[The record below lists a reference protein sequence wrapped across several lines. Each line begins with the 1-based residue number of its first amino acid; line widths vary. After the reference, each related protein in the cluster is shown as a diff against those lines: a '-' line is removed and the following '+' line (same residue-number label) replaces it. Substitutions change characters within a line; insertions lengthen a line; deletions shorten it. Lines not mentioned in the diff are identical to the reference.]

1 MIESIKFFVMIFG
14 TNELHKA
21 TKETVLTL

>member
-1 MIESIKFFVMIFG
+1 MIESTKIFLMIFG